1 MSEQHVDPDELV
13 ALALQQVEPQERA
26 RLSEHL
32 EGCARCRDEYAGLE
46 DAVQQTLAATPSIAP
61 PAGFS
66 GRVLATMGQ
75 GELSGATLP
84 DARLGPRRWP
94 WLVAAAAALVVGL
107 ALGIGGTLVVRTP
120 PGPAGSVPGAAT
132 SASALI
138 TRSGET
144 VGSAGTTVLS
154 GRDYL
159 VITVTRARP
168 GAAYECI
175 LVGSDG
181 QRHSA
186 GDWTLEARAG
196 ATVAAG
202 SWLVEAPS
210 GDVARV
216 ELMTRSGG
224 TWAQADF

>member
-1 MSEQHVDPDELV
+1 MTEQHVHSDQLV
-13 ALALQQVEPQERA
+13 SLALQQVEPDERA

-46 DAVQQTLAATPSIAP
+46 DAVQHTLAAAPSIAP

-66 GRVLATMGQ
+66 GRVLAAMAGTERPVVG
-75 GELSGATLP
+75 SSKANP
-84 DARLGPRRWP
+84 RRRWP
-94 WLVAAAAALVVGL
+94 SLVAAAAALVCGL
-107 ALGIGGTLVVRTP
+107 AVGVGGTLAVTTP
-120 PGPAGSVPGAAT
+120 PGPVGSAPGTAT
-132 SASALI
+132 SASALV
-138 TRSGET
+138 TGSGET

-154 GRDYL
+154 GQDYL

-175 LVGSDG
+175 VVGSDG

-186 GDWTLEARAG
+186 GDWTLEASAG
-196 ATVAAG
+196 GTTASG
-202 SWLVEAPS
+202 SWLVQAPP
-210 GDVARV
+210 GEVARV

-224 TWAQADF
+224 VWAQADF